1 MAETQSGPQVV
12 TAQLPP
18 NSAQKQPVG
27 RPRKD
32 GLPAG
37 SQTPPP
43 LFKPEDFFLMLPTI
57 TAEEWQYRAVYV
69 YRHYPI
75 TDRRNTGNYNYITK
89 YGEPIDTDR
98 IMRDFGSG
106 TYQVELVETAP
117 NAGGKKLAACSCRIM
132 NMDYPPKVPAGEW
145 VNDPRNADW
154 EWCRAK
160 LGPQAQAAGGQTA
173 EDIANAVTKVYRE
186 MHPESDKDEKGVL
199 PAILNMI
206 GQNQTVMMQMMDP
219 SKQISTVS
227 AIITALHP
235 PKAAEPDPLIQML
248 MDDRKAMREEMLEAR
263 KQLMD
268 RKPEK
273 SPLEWLLEND
283 EVMERARRLFGK
295 GNSGGAGQPSS
306 SWVAVAEKAVEKLGG
321 PLGQIAMA
329 VTSNLMR
336 GPQTQQP
343 QRPATPTQTQSLPP
357 AADQPQQQQRPAE
370 TPAQQTQP
378 IPQDPDQMKA
388 MELWNKYGNA
398 IQQSLPFIIDK
409 FRDEFPD
416 GYECR
421 DWFMSPQRFGNVVWE
436 GLRTD
441 IGTEGF
447 IGLAKQ
453 WPDVWKNLQPE
464 EKFRAFIQD
473 FFTRVGE
480 ERPEYFGDDEPAA

>member
-1 MAETQSGPQVV
+1 MADTMAGPQVV
-12 TAQLPP
+12 TPQLPP
-18 NSAQKQPVG
+18 SMTGKRPVG
-27 RPRKD
+27 RPPKD
-32 GLPAG
+32 GRPAG
-37 SQTPPP
+37 SPPP
-43 LFKPEDFFLMLPTI
+43 DQFCKPDEFFHILPTM
-57 TAEEWQYRAVYV
+57 TQEEWSFRTLYLYRQA
-69 YRHYPI
+69 PI
-75 TDRRNTGNYNYITK
+75 TDRRATGNSIYLTK
-89 YGEPIDTDR
+89 YGEPVDSDR

-106 TYQVELVETAP
+106 TYKIELIETLP
-117 NAGGKKLAACSCRIM
+117 NMKGKKLAACILTII
-132 NMDYPPKVPAGEW
+132 NMDYPPKVPPGEW

-154 EWCRAK
+154 EWCRPK
-160 LGPQAQAAGGQTA
+160 LGPHSQASGQSAG
-173 EDIANAVTKVYRE
+173 DIADAVTKVYRE
-186 MHPESDKDEKGVL
+186 MHPESDKEEQGSVL
-199 PAILNMI
+199 TAVLNMI
-206 GQNQTVMMQMMDP
+206 SQNQAVMMQMMDP
-219 SKQISTVS
+219 SKQIATVS

-235 PKAAEPDPLIQML
+235 PKAAGPDPLIQML
-248 MDDRKAMREEMLEAR
+248 MDDRKAMREEMLEVR
-263 KQLMD
+263 KQLTD

-336 GPQTQQP
+336 GPQTQQTP
-343 QRPATPTQTQSLPP
+343 RPATPTQTQSLPP
-357 AADQPQQQQRPAE
+357 ATDQPQQQQRQPEA
-370 TPAQQTQP
+370 TPQQTQP

-436 GLRTD
+436 GLRAD
-441 IGTEGF
+441 IGAEGF